1 MQDILTASHT
11 NKLTDSLGKITERI
25 STAPS
30 HADLRAKA
38 TPGILEPKEL
48 ERGKGEEENEEG
60 ENVNL

>member
-11 NKLTDSLGKITERI
+11 NKLTESLGKITEHI
-25 STAPS
+25 STAPP

-48 ERGKGEEENEEG
+48 GRGK
-60 ENVNL
+60 